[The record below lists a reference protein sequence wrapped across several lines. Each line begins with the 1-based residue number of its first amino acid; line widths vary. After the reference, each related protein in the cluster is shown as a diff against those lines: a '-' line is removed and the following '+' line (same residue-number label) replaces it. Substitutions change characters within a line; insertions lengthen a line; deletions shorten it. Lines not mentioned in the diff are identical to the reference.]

1 MNLNF
6 ELAPQFTRAEAQT
19 ELNAQLINPV
29 TRDEKILEKS
39 NPFNLLEVFTRCG
52 EKNEYGQSFL
62 GVTLYVFTL
71 CINFYIGYSI
81 YRSQDIE
88 QPQLSAVE
96 LFGDLCMVG
105 FLAFCFITFSWHG
118 FEKLTCVGAKKWCT
132 REFFIGIGRYIGFVV
147 AMLGSTAIYGSIRNI
162 AFFQT
167 SLNSDLTNDQWWTYF
182 GVFTV
187 VVAIIIYWFVKL
199 FTFEWTKRCCRPDI
213 QNRLIFVRVFL
224 AVIIANVLSFFVC
237 QADETCDFHLH
248 HFHFGLCLVVLSTC
262 MMDNWLDMV
271 LQAVF
276 WMFVLESQWNWSVN
290 IDRFFI

>member
-1 MNLNF
+1 MESPLIF
-6 ELAPQFTRAEAQT
+6 ELSPQFTRTEADLT
-19 ELNAQLINPV
+19 VQLISPN
-29 TRDEKILEKS
+29 EKTLVKS
-39 NPFNLLEVFTRCG
+39 NPFNFFEVFTRCA
-52 EKNEYGQSFL
+52 EKNKYGQSFL

-81 YRSQDIE
+81 YRAQDIE
-88 QPQLSAVE
+88 QPQLSTVE

-105 FLAFCFITFSWHG
+105 FLAFCFINFSWHG

-132 REFFIGIGRYIGFVV
+132 REFFIGLGRYIGFVV

-187 VVAIIIYWFVKL
+187 VVAIIVYYFLKL
-199 FTFEWTKRCCRPDI
+199 FAFEWTKRCCRPDI

>member
-1 MNLNF
+1 MESPLIF
-6 ELAPQFTRAEAQT
+6 ELSPQFTRTEADLT
-19 ELNAQLINPV
+19 VQLISPN
-29 TRDEKILEKS
+29 EKTLVKS
-39 NPFNLLEVFTRCG
+39 NPFNFFEVFTRCA
-52 EKNEYGQSFL
+52 EKNKYGQSFL

-81 YRSQDIE
+81 YRAQDIKQTE
-88 QPQLSAVE
+88 LSGVD

-105 FLAFCFITFSWHG
+105 FLAFCFINFSWHG
-118 FEKLTCVGAKKWCT
+118 FEKLTCLGAKKWCRCT
-132 REFFIGIGRYIGFVV
+132 REFFIGLGRYIGFVV

-187 VVAIIIYWFVKL
+187 VVAIIIYWLVKL
-199 FTFEWTKRCCRPDI
+199 FAFEWTKRCCRPEI
-213 QNRLIFVRVFL
+213 RNRLIFVRVFL